1 MTIKVKMTK
10 TEEVFFAFSQYF
22 EDNSFDVMYLGDD
35 AFPVPFFTQET
46 INNLCKGVSRVMEKE
61 STLLN
66 LTGSYTIVGDIHGSI
81 RDLIYIFKKYGT
93 PETTKYIFLGN
104 YVDRGEFSFEVIS
117 LLFAAK
123 IMFPD
128 NVYLLRGSHEFKDV
142 NERCGLRDEAMSN
155 YSMSLYEIVNVAF
168 CYMPLACILNNA
180 TFLVHSGIS
189 DGLILAC
196 DINNIKRPSSD
207 FVGAYG
213 NAVSDLMWSVPST
226 KVKEFGD
233 SSRPGIHAFGETAVD
248 EFFSRNKLKRIIRS
262 NTCVMNGVESLFD
275 GKVVTV
281 FSASNYRNGVAN
293 KLGVAFVKRDNSLD
307 TFEDDPIEKLSRATA
322 TMRLNGSIASSTKLS
337 VSKKAKNRMRRF
349 SVSVLP
355 DFNVGSSFVSSKLCS
370 SASPKALGRAA
381 ATQSM
386 CNAGTFFDIMSSFH

>member
-104 YVDRGEFSFEVIS
+104 YVDRGEFSFEVIY

-128 NVYLLRGSHEFKDV
+128 NVYLLRGSHEFNDV
-142 NERCGLRDEAMSN
+142 NERCGLRDEAMNN

-168 CYMPLACILNNA
+168 CIKQHFLFIL
-180 TFLVHSGIS
+180 
-189 DGLILAC
+189 
-196 DINNIKRPSSD
+196 R
-207 FVGAYG
+207 
-213 NAVSDLMWSVPST
+213 
-226 KVKEFGD
+226 
-233 SSRPGIHAFGETAVD
+233 
-248 EFFSRNKLKRIIRS
+248 
-262 NTCVMNGVESLFD
+262 
-275 GKVVTV
+275 
-281 FSASNYRNGVAN
+281 
-293 KLGVAFVKRDNSLD
+293 
-307 TFEDDPIEKLSRATA
+307 
-322 TMRLNGSIASSTKLS
+322 
-337 VSKKAKNRMRRF
+337 
-349 SVSVLP
+349 
-355 DFNVGSSFVSSKLCS
+355 
-370 SASPKALGRAA
+370 
-381 ATQSM
+381 
-386 CNAGTFFDIMSSFH
+386 